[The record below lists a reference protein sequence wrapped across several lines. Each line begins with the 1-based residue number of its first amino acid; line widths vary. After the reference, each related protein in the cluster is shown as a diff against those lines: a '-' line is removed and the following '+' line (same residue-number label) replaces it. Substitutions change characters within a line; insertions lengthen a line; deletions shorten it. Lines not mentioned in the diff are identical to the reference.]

1 MAGDPLD
8 DARRDHAALLER
20 GTWLLAGT
28 LRASAPTV
36 SSVSEIILAPTR
48 SNTGMMKCRPG
59 GKVRV
64 IVEVAEMAR
73 KMSHEEFLAWFKSQ
87 VLKVVR
93 DRIAELLGV
102 EALGQVAGDA
112 VIVDLDV
119 MLARRKKGIVAEG
132 DPRKLR
138 QLGVH
143 GMLCL
148 YIKRLSP
155 QFRDNIYWA
164 QK

>member
-1 MAGDPLD
+1 MSCYDLSRLLFDLKMNDSVYQNSLQDFEKVMGAYELSAEEK
-8 DARRDHAALLER
+8 DA
-20 GTWLLAGT
+20 
-28 LRASAPTV
+28 LRA
-36 SSVSEIILAPTR
+36 
-48 SNTGMMKCRPG
+48 
-59 GKVRV
+59 
-64 IVEVAEMAR
+64 
-73 KMSHEEFLAWFKSQ
+73 
-87 VLKVVR
+87 
-93 DRIAELLGV
+93 
-102 EALGQVAGDA
+102 
-112 VIVDLDV
+112 
-119 MLARRKKGIVAEG
+119 G